1 MNRRVLDLLSGGLL
15 LTFALSQL
23 AALALLGLAFVGF
36 GGVFAL
42 VGISQKELE
51 PLIAGGLFGGL
62 GLVLVIFLLVQALPA
77 LVGGLALFTGKDW
90 GRVLGAV
97 AAALALP
104 MVPVGTILGGAV
116 LALMAYGAS
125 GKAPA

>member
-1 MNRRVLDLLSGGLL
+1 MNRRTLDLLSGGLL
-15 LTFALSQL
+15 LASALVQL
-23 AALALLGLAFVGF
+23 ATVALLGLAFVGF

-51 PLIAGGLFGGL
+51 PLIAGGFFGGL
-62 GLVLVIFLLVQALPA
+62 GLVLALMLLVQALPA

-104 MVPVGTILGGAV
+104 MVPVGTILGVTV
-116 LALMAYGAS
+116 LALLAYGAS